1 MKQLI
6 IMVYPPAT
14 ACAPVLGHVLN
25 CLPDVCFVGETAHLK
40 ERQAGCIECAVQPPE
55 NGCPVFTVSLMEKLA
70 GAKTGTDW
78 YGAFADATH
87 SDTMIAMESSRQEYG
102 KVGLEPGNAKAVV
115 LYQNPLEWMAGSL
128 RHFGLQHRVTPGD
141 LLDLCSKWG
150 SFYSDHMRWLE
161 VEKIPFASL
170 DLDKFCEYPDDGLE
184 KLCWYYQ
191 MKYDQSALQWHGG
204 DHHKV
209 AGPWAA
215 KSNPPSQDFVKNTG
229 YLTTFSQS
237 AIRAVVADDMVKTV
251 YRSLAEKKINNG

>member
-14 ACAPVLGHVLN
+14 ACAPILGHVFN
-25 CLPDVCFVGETAHLK
+25 CLPNVGFVGETSPLK
-40 ERQAGCIECAVQPPE
+40 DRQVGCIECAVRPPE
-55 NGCPVFTVSLMEKLA
+55 DGCPVFVEGLA
-70 GAKTGTDW
+70 GSKTGSDW
-78 YGAFADATH
+78 YGAFADAMH
-87 SDTMIAMESSRQEYG
+87 VDTMIAMEPNREAYG
-102 KVGLEPGNAKAVV
+102 KVGLEPKGTKAII

-128 RHFGLQHRVTPGD
+128 RHYGLQHRVTPGD

-161 VEKIPFASL
+161 VEKIPFASF
-170 DLDKFCEYPDDGLE
+170 DLDRFGEYPEDSLE

-191 MKYDQSALQWHGG
+191 MKHDKSALRWHDG

-209 AGPWAA
+209 TGPWAV
-215 KSNPPSQDFVKNTG
+215 KSNPPSQDFVKTTK

-237 AIRAVVADDMVKTV
+237 AIRAVVADDMVKTI